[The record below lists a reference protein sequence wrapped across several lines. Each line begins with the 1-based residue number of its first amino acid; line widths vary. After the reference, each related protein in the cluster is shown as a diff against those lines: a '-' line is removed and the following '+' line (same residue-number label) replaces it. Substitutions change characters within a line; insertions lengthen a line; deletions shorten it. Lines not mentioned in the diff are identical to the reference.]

1 MAKKPAALELL
12 PVEGTGNRFLLLDG
26 MRGPVPDN
34 PGGLALALCRAGSGS
49 AFRPDG
55 LLILQRP
62 SPEGAPALVRMVLYN
77 ADGSRPE
84 ACGNGLRC
92 IARVAVQRRHA
103 PAGEFRIETDAGIRR
118 VRAEAG
124 QGPVTV
130 EMGPA
135 EVAPEP
141 ETLRCDALDVELTGT
156 RVSMGNPHFVL
167 GSESWTDD
175 RVARIGAQFATHD
188 AFPEGVNVGFPT
200 GRSDGGLDLRVY
212 ERGVG
217 ETQACG
223 TGACAAVAAAG
234 LLGQPGQ
241 GGLCRVH
248 LRGGPLDVQRDGD
261 GVLWL
266 TGAVSVGG

>member
-34 PGGLALALCRAGSGS
+34 PGGLALALCRAGSGP

-55 LLILQRP
+55 LLVLQRP

-103 PAGEFRIETDAGIRR
+103 PAGEFRVETDAGIRR
-118 VRAEAG
+118 VRVEAG
-124 QGPVTV
+124 EGPVTV

-135 EVAPEP
+135 EVAAEP
-141 ETLRCDALDVELTGT
+141 ETLMLAGPDGELSGT

-167 GSESWTDD
+167 SPEAWTDE
-175 RVARIGAQFATHD
+175 RVARIGAQIATHD
-188 AFPEGVNVGFPT
+188 AFPDGVNVGFPT
-200 GRSDGGLDLRVY
+200 ERSDGGIDLRVF

-217 ETQACG
+217 ETRACG
-223 TGACAAVAAAG
+223 TGACAAVAVAG
-234 LLGQPGQ
+234 RLGQPGQ
-241 GGLCRVH
+241 GGPDRVH
-248 LRGGPLDVQRDGD
+248 LAGGILDVERDEA

-266 TGAVSVGG
+266 TGAVNVGG